1 MICWLGFSSST
12 EKKAEA
18 WLFCCINVLKQHHTR
33 VKWMIWL
40 ESHFQSA
47 GYPYNAPSRHVSVK
61 ILPPGSQN
69 VHTTEEN
76 ISNVVV
82 I

>member
-18 WLFCCINVLKQHHTR
+18 QLFWCIKVLKQHHTH
-33 VKWMIWL
+33 VKWLIRL
-40 ESHFQSA
+40 GSRFQSA
-47 GYPYNAPSRHVSVK
+47 GYPYNAPSRHMSVK

-69 VHTTEEN
+69 VHTTEEK
-76 ISNVVV
+76 IYLMS
-82 I
+82 